1 MALVEVVDREL
12 MAFAE
17 GLVQPNM
24 EWQQAYNVFAR
35 DTPSIKMA
43 NYSGVGQIPEW
54 GDGSTEDE
62 IATTSM
68 SDLFTR
74 TLTATW
80 YALEVRV
87 TKKQRKDV
95 PGVIEGAWKALGVA
109 TMNTYATIAAAALNN
124 SFGTTQAGDGVSL
137 INDSHPIAGGGV
149 RDNALDST
157 CDRTGFMAA
166 VNLASVWKSHQGHE
180 FDFANEGFYL
190 FGSPADTTF
199 RERIHEVLYSTVSSS
214 QNQANAAASYNTTP
228 IIWSRLSSASRWWL
242 QSKLYKTLNFW
253 IREGAEE
260 NLARDQSTLQDKL
273 SVNFAVGTQAN
284 PDPTG
289 IIGSSF

>member
-17 GLVQPNM
+17 GLVMPNM
-24 EWQQAYNVFAR
+24 EWQPAFNVFAR

-54 GDGSTEDE
+54 GGDTEDE
-62 IATTSM
+62 VATTSM
-68 SDLFTR
+68 NDLWTR

-80 YALEVRV
+80 YALQVRV

-95 PGVIEGAWKALGVA
+95 PGVIEGAWKALGVS
-109 TMNTYATIAAAALNN
+109 TMNTYATIAASLLNN

-137 INDSHPIAGGGV
+137 INDSHPIAGGEV
-149 RDNALDST
+149 RDNALGSAY
-157 CDRTGFMAA
+157 DRTAFMAA
-166 VNLASVWKSHQGHE
+166 INLASLWKSQQGHE
-180 FDFANEGFYL
+180 FDFSNDGFYF
-190 FGSPADTTF
+190 FGSPADSTL
-199 RERIHEVLYSTVSSS
+199 RERVDEVLNSAVSSS
-214 QNQANAAASYNTTP
+214 QNQKNAASGYNTTP
-228 IIWSRLSSASRWWL
+228 ILWSRLTSASRWWI
-242 QSKLYKTLNFW
+242 QSKTYKTLNFW

-260 NLARDQSTLQDKL
+260 NLARDQDTLQDKL

>member
-17 GLVQPNM
+17 GLVMPNM
-24 EWQQAYNVFAR
+24 EWQQAFNVFAR

-54 GDGSTEDE
+54 GDGTTEDE
-62 IATTSM
+62 IPTTSM

-80 YALEVRV
+80 YALQLRI

-95 PGVIEGAWKALGVA
+95 PGVVEGGWKALGVS
-109 TMNTYATIAAAALNN
+109 TMNTYGTIAATLFNN
-124 SFGTTQAGDGVSL
+124 SFGTTQAGDGVAL
-137 INDSHPIAGGGV
+137 ISDSHPIAGGGV
-149 RDNALDST
+149 RDNALASAF
-157 CDRTGFMAA
+157 DRTAFMAA
-166 VNLASVWKSHQGHE
+166 INLASVWKSYQGHE
-180 FDFANEGFYL
+180 FDFSNDGFL
-190 FGSPADTTF
+190 LLGSPTDSTF
-199 RERIHEVLYSTVSSS
+199 RERAHEVLNSTVSSS
-214 QNQANAAASYNTTP
+214 QNQSNAAANYNTTP
-228 IIWSRLSSASRWWL
+228 IIWSRLSSSTRWWL
-242 QSKLYKTLNFW
+242 QSKLYKVANFW

-260 NLARDQSTLQDKL
+260 NLAKDQDTLQDKL

-289 IIGSSF
+289 IIGSSV